1 MIKKSKKL
9 IALLLAVITL
19 FSAASVNLVAYAA
32 TKGTVYITNIPRGND
47 PKKDGWGHP
56 ALKLMNG
63 WDSPKTGV
71 TTIKA
76 VGDYEGSC
84 CYCIEPGVSL
94 ASGSKLTK
102 KSESFWNSFP
112 SKYNKTI
119 DPDMIKL
126 LVGRIMQYGYTGKVS
141 LNWKSNNKTGADN
154 LSNYMATQILIWETI
169 VGERDADFKKIDAK
183 KSGKDNVKQMIKSN
197 NPLKKQIFEYY
208 DSIEEKVKAHT
219 VAPSFT
225 NKDKSKAKTIEMTYD
240 GKEYTATLTDSNKVL
255 SKYSFSGSGM
265 TITKSG
271 NKLIIKT
278 KKAPTS
284 AVTITAKK
292 DAKRKGII
300 AWTDGNVGANSKG
313 LQDIVTYDSAV
324 SDPVQAYVKVKVSTG
339 SVKLVKTSTDGKVA
353 NIKFHV
359 KGSGVDKDVVTNSK
373 GEFQLDNLKAG
384 KYTITESVASNYNIP
399 EITYNKK
406 TVKAKSV
413 VVTVSAGKTAV
424 VTFRNSPVV
433 GSLEIKK
440 VNNNNEPLEGA
451 EFTIYTSDNKV
462 YKKLVTDKDGKASAK
477 GIPYG
482 TYKLTETKAPKG
494 YVLQNFTRT
503 FSVNNIK
510 SVWSYTFTNTKTNEP
525 PKGVLYLFK
534 YDRDTKLAKSGAEF
548 EIYAAEDIYELPTDS
563 NPKWNKGD
571 NLGEDYRI
579 ITDDNGFGQSEPLL
593 AGKYYAVEVKAP
605 DGYVLDSTPQYFEI
619 KGDKSVD
626 YTPNVTVKLEAAEK
640 YIKHETDKTT
650 DGASPIPQPEQ
661 PTKPTEPDSTVPDE
675 SEDNTEPT
683 QPEQSS
689 EPDKI
694 EYSYGKVTVDVSNA
708 VSSGNKVWGATISCY
723 YVDDEGKDVL
733 VGTGIT
739 DDKGQIVFENIAIGE
754 QYKFV
759 QKANFNANF
768 DINEDEQLVKLSEDN
783 TEQTVSIKNAI
794 SDNAAA
800 VYSITQLDVYDEPI
814 TVTFHKKDETTLE
827 GLPNAKITIFDADGN
842 YYTSGMTD
850 ENGAFRVTAIPAGT
864 YRFEETA
871 APSGYA
877 INTAVFEITIDEY
890 GKVVGETTILDKKT
904 EVVLHKTD
912 VTTAEGIPGAK
923 IEIYNKD
930 GNTVFEDI
938 TDDDGNI
945 TISGLP
951 TGTYTFKETAAP
963 DGYIL
968 NTEEFTFTINE
979 DGTVTGDNTI
989 TDKPT
994 TVIITKIDK
1003 DTLEALEGV
1012 EFEFFDENGKSIGK
1026 YVTDENGQIN
1036 LSKIPA
1042 GTYTYK
1048 ETKCL
1053 DGYVLDENT
1062 YTFTIDEYGNI
1073 TGDVTVKNIKAD
1085 VPEEPEK
1092 PDTPDTPKTGD
1103 KTNVVLYFIGMLS
1116 ALVGMILLTRKI
1128 KKAKSE

>member
-19 FSAASVNLVAYAA
+19 FSATSVNLVAYAA

-76 VGDYEGSC
+76 VGDYEGNC

-119 DPDMIKL
+119 DPDTIKL

-219 VAPSFT
+219 VTPSFT

-271 NKLIIKT
+271 NKLIIKS

-339 SVKLVKTSTDGKVA
+339 CVKLVKTSTDGKVA

-359 KGSGVDKDVVTNSK
+359 KGSGIDKDVVTNSK

-384 KYTITESVASNYNIP
+384 KYTITENVASNYNTP
-399 EITYNKK
+399 DITYGGK

-413 VVTVSAGKTAV
+413 VVTVSAGKTAT
-424 VTFRNSPVV
+424 VTFKNSPVV

-440 VNNNNEPLEGA
+440 VNNSNEPLEGA
-451 EFTIYTSDNKV
+451 EFTVYTSDNKV

-482 TYKLTETKAPKG
+482 TYKITETKAPKG
-494 YVLQNFTRT
+494 YVLQNFART
-503 FSVNNIK
+503 FSVNNTK
-510 SVWSYTFTNTKTNEP
+510 SVFSYTFTNVQVNET
-525 PKGVLYLFK
+525 PKGMVYLFK
-534 YDRDTKLAKSGAEF
+534 YDKETNLAKAGAEF
-548 EIYAAEDIYELPTDS
+548 KIYAAEDIFEENSKRKYQKDEYT
-563 NPKWNKGD
+563 KITI
-571 NLGEDYRI
+571 E
-579 ITDDNGFGQSEPLL
+579 TDDTGFGQSSEPLL
-593 AGKYYAVEVKAP
+593 AGKYYAIEVKAP

-650 DGASPIPQPEQ
+650 DGASPIPTE
-661 PTKPTEPDSTVPDE
+661 TETTEP
-675 SEDNTEPT
+675 TEPT
-683 QPEQSS
+683 QPEESEQPS

-708 VSSGNKVWGATISCY
+708 ASSGNKVWGATVSCY
-723 YVDDEGKDVL
+723 YVDDEGKDIL

-759 QKANFNANF
+759 QKANFNTNF
-768 DINEDEQLVKLSEDN
+768 DINEEEQFFKLSEDS
-783 TEQTVSIKNAI
+783 TEQTVSIKNTI
-794 SDNAAA
+794 SDNATAI
-800 VYSITQLDVYDEPI
+800 YSITQLDVYDEPI
-814 TVTFHKKDETTLE
+814 TVTFHKKDEATLE

-850 ENGAFRVTAIPAGT
+850 ENGDFRVTAIPAGT

-923 IEIYNKD
+923 IEIYDKD
-930 GNTVFEDI
+930 GKPVFSDI

-945 TISGLP
+945 TINGLP
-951 TGTYTFKETAAP
+951 TGTYTFQETAAP

-1003 DTLEALEGV
+1003 DTLKALEGV
-1012 EFEFFDENGKSIGK
+1012 EFEFFDGNGKSIGK

-1103 KTNVVLYFIGMLS
+1103 KTNVVLYFIGMVLSLS
-1116 ALVGMILLTRKI
+1116 AMIVLLKKI
-1128 KKAKSE
+1128 KKAKTE

>member
-119 DPDMIKL
+119 DPDTIKL

-208 DSIEEKVKAHT
+208 DSIEAKVKAHT

-324 SDPVQAYVKVKVSTG
+324 SDPVQAYVKVKVTTG

-353 NIKFHV
+353 NIKFHI
-359 KGSGVDKDVVTNSK
+359 KGSGIDKDVVTNSK
-373 GEFQLDNLKAG
+373 GEFQLNNLKAE

-399 EITYNKK
+399 DITYGGK

-413 VVTVSAGKTAV
+413 VVTVSAGKTAT

-503 FSVNNIK
+503 FSVNNTK
-510 SVWSYTFTNTKTNEP
+510 SVFSYTFTNSRFQEA
-525 PKGVLYLFK
+525 PKGIIYLFK
-534 YDRDTKLAKSGAEF
+534 YDKTTNLTKAGAEF
-548 EIYAAEDIYELPTDS
+548 EIFAAEDIYDENKEIKYKKDDS
-563 NPKWNKGD
+563 TK
-571 NLGEDYRI
+571 EI
-579 ITDDNGFGQSEPLL
+579 IEIDDNGFGQSEPLL
-593 AGKYYAVEVKAP
+593 AGKYYAIEVKAP

-650 DGASPIPQPEQ
+650 DGASPIPMKTE
-661 PTKPTEPDSTVPDE
+661 TTEP
-675 SEDNTEPT
+675 TEPT
-683 QPEQSS
+683 QPEQPS

-708 VSSGNKVWGATISCY
+708 ASSGNKVWGATVSCY
-723 YVDDEGKDVL
+723 YVDDEGKDIL

-739 DDKGQIVFENIAIGE
+739 DDNGQIVFENIAIGE

-768 DINEDEQLVKLSEDN
+768 DINEEEQLVKLSEDS

-814 TVTFHKKDETTLE
+814 TVTFHKKDEATLE

-923 IEIYNKD
+923 IEIYDKD

-1012 EFEFFDENGKSIGK
+1012 EFEFFDGNGKSIGK

-1036 LSKIPA
+1036 LSKIPV

-1103 KTNVVLYFIGMLS
+1103 KTNVVLYFITMLS
-1116 ALVGMILLTRKI
+1116 ALIGMILLTRKI

>member
-19 FSAASVNLVAYAA
+19 FSATSVNLVAYAA

-76 VGDYEGSC
+76 VGDYEGNC

-119 DPDMIKL
+119 DPDTIKL

-359 KGSGVDKDVVTNSK
+359 KGSGIDKDVATNSK

-384 KYTITESVASNYNIP
+384 KYTITESVASNYNTP
-399 EITYNKK
+399 DITYGGK

-413 VVTVSAGKTAV
+413 VVTVSAGKTAT
-424 VTFRNSPVV
+424 VTFKNSPVV

-440 VNNNNEPLEGA
+440 VNNSNKPLEGA
-451 EFTIYTSDNKV
+451 EFTVYTSDNKV

-494 YVLQNFTRT
+494 YVLQSITRT
-503 FSVNNIK
+503 FSVNNTK
-510 SVWSYTFTNTKTNEP
+510 SVFSYTFTNAQVNEP
-525 PKGVLYLFK
+525 PKGVVYLFK
-534 YDRDTKLAKSGAEF
+534 YDKLTDITKAGAVF
-548 EIYAAEDIYELPTDS
+548 DIYANEDIIGED
-563 NPKWNKGD
+563 NRIAFRKGD
-571 NLGEDYRI
+571 CLGDKYQ
-579 ITDDNGFGQSEPLL
+579 ITIDDNGFGQSDALYP
-593 AGKYYAVEVKAP
+593 GKYYAVEIKAP

-619 KGDKSVD
+619 KGDKSIN
-626 YTPNVTVKLEAAEK
+626 YTPNVTVKLEDAEK

-650 DGASPIPQPEQ
+650 DGASPIPTE
-661 PTKPTEPDSTVPDE
+661 TETTEP
-675 SEDNTEPT
+675 TEPT
-683 QPEQSS
+683 QPEEPEQPS

-708 VSSGNKVWGATISCY
+708 ASSGNKVWGATVSCY
-723 YVDDEGKDVL
+723 YVDDEGKDIL

-759 QKANFNANF
+759 QKANFNTNF
-768 DINEDEQLVKLSEDN
+768 DINEEEQFFKLSEDS
-783 TEQTVSIKNAI
+783 TEQTVSIKNTI
-794 SDNAAA
+794 SDNATAI
-800 VYSITQLDVYDEPI
+800 YSITQLDVYDEPI
-814 TVTFHKKDETTLE
+814 TVTFHKKDEATLE

-877 INTAVFEITIDEY
+877 INTTVFEITIDEY

-912 VTTAEGIPGAK
+912 VTTAAGIPGAR
-923 IEIYNKD
+923 IEIYDKD

-938 TDDDGNI
+938 TDDDGNM

-1012 EFEFFDENGKSIGK
+1012 EFEFFDGNGKSIGK

-1036 LSKIPA
+1036 LSKIPV

-1092 PDTPDTPKTGD
+1092 PDTPDTPDTPKTGD
-1103 KTNVVLYFIGMLS
+1103 KTNVVLYFITMLS
-1116 ALVGMILLTRKI
+1116 ALAGMILLTRKI

>member
-219 VAPSFT
+219 IAPSFT

-271 NKLIIKT
+271 NKLIIKA

-313 LQDIVTYDSAV
+313 LQDIVTYDNAV

-359 KGSGVDKDVVTNSK
+359 KGSGIDKDVVTNSK
-373 GEFQLDNLKAG
+373 GEFQLNNLKSG

-399 EITYNKK
+399 DITYGGK

-413 VVTVSAGKTAV
+413 VVTVSAGKTAT
-424 VTFRNSPVV
+424 VTFKNSPVV

-451 EFTIYTSDNKV
+451 EFTVYTSDNKV
-462 YKKLVTDKDGKASAK
+462 YKKLVTDKNGKVSLK
-477 GIPYG
+477 NIPYG
-482 TYKLTETKAPKG
+482 TYKITETKAPKG
-494 YVLQNFTRT
+494 YVLQNLTRT
-503 FSVNNIK
+503 FSVNNTK
-510 SVWSYTFTNTKTNEP
+510 SVFSYTFTNTQTNEK
-525 PKGVLYLFK
+525 PKGVVYLFK
-534 YDRDTKLAKSGAEF
+534 YDKETNLSKAGAEF
-548 EIYAAEDIYELPTDS
+548 EIYADEDIYDENEEIKYQKNEYT
-563 NPKWNKGD
+563 KTTI
-571 NLGEDYRI
+571 E
-579 ITDDNGFGQSEPLL
+579 TDDTGFGQSSKPLL
-593 AGKYYAVEVKAP
+593 AGKYYAVEIKAP

-626 YTPNVTVKLEAAEK
+626 YTPNVTVKLEDAEK

-650 DGASPIPQPEQ
+650 DGASPIPTE
-661 PTKPTEPDSTVPDE
+661 TETTEP
-675 SEDNTEPT
+675 TEPT
-683 QPEQSS
+683 QPEEPEQPS

-694 EYSYGKVTVDVSNA
+694 EYSYGKVTIDVSNA
-708 VSSGNKVWGATISCY
+708 ASSGNKVWGATVSCY
-723 YVDDEGKDVL
+723 YVDDEGKDIL

-768 DINEDEQLVKLSEDN
+768 DINEEEQLVKLSEDN
-783 TEQTVSIKNAI
+783 TEQTISIKNTI
-794 SDNAAA
+794 SDNAVAI
-800 VYSITQLDVYDEPI
+800 YSITQLDVYDEPI
-814 TVTFHKKDETTLE
+814 TVTFHKKDETTLK

-842 YYTSGMTD
+842 FYDSGMTD
-850 ENGAFRVTAIPAGT
+850 DKGEFRVSAIPAGT
-864 YRFEETA
+864 YTFEETV
-871 APSGYA
+871 APSGYTR
-877 INTAVFEITIDEY
+877 NTTVFEITIDEY

-912 VTTAEGIPGAK
+912 VTTAEGIQGAK
-923 IEIYNKD
+923 IEIYDSD

-938 TDDDGNI
+938 TDENGDI

-951 TGTYTFKETAAP
+951 SGTYTFKEIVAP

-1003 DTLEALEGV
+1003 DTLESLEGV

-1036 LSKIPA
+1036 LSKIPV

-1062 YTFTIDEYGNI
+1062 YSFTIDEYGNI

-1085 VPEEPEK
+1085 VPEK
-1092 PDTPDTPKTGD
+1092 PNKPKAPKTGD
-1103 KTNVVLYFIGMLS
+1103 KMNIVLYFVGMIL
-1116 ALVGMILLTRKI
+1116 ALAGMILLTRKI